1 MRIEVAIDVNDPE
14 LIIAFYEKLLGYQR
28 HHPDTERYGPNPIY
42 YSAVDPT
49 GLGPKLIFQLVPEKP
64 SAKNRIHL
72 DLHVSDIEEQALRA
86 IELRAIELGA
96 TRIDESPITEAGSR
110 WIRLADPEGNI
121 FCIVEQLAE

>member
-14 LIIAFYEKLLGYQR
+14 LMITFYINLLGY
-28 HHPDTERYGPNPIY
+28 HTNEVDNERYGPDQIY

-49 GLGPKLIFQLVPEKP
+49 GIGPKLIFQVVPEKVTE
-64 SAKNRIHL
+64 KNRIHL
-72 DLHVSDIEEQALRA
+72 DLHVSDIEGQALRA
-86 IELRAIELGA
+86 VELGA

-121 FCIVEQLAE
+121 FCIGQQLPE

>member
-14 LIIAFYEKLLGYQR
+14 LMITFYKNLLGYR
-28 HHPDTERYGPNPIY
+28 TNEVDNERYGPDQIY

-49 GLGPKLIFQLVPEKP
+49 GLGPKLIFQVVPEKP

-72 DLHVSDIEEQALRA
+72 DLHVSDIEEQTLRA
-86 IELRAIELGA
+86 VELGA
-96 TRIDESPITEAGSR
+96 TRIDDSPITEAGSR

-121 FCIVEQLAE
+121 FCVGQQLPE

>member
-1 MRIEVAIDVNDPE
+1 VAIDVNDPE

-49 GLGPKLIFQLVPEKP
+49 GIGPKLIFQVVLEKVTE
-64 SAKNRIHL
+64 KNRIHL
-72 DLHVSDIEEQALRA
+72 DLHVSDIEGQA
-86 IELRAIELGA
+86 LRAIELGA

>member
-1 MRIEVAIDVNDPE
+1 MRIEVAIDVNDLE
-14 LIIAFYEKLLGYQR
+14 LIITFYENLLGYQT
-28 HHPDTERYGPNPIY
+28 HHTDTERFGPDQIY

-49 GLGPKLIFQLVPEKP
+49 GLGPKLIFQVVPEKP

-86 IELRAIELGA
+86 VELGA

-110 WIRLADPEGNI
+110 WIRLADPEGNV
-121 FCIVEQLAE
+121 FCLVQPASA

>member
-49 GLGPKLIFQLVPEKP
+49 GIGPKLIFQVVLEKVTE
-64 SAKNRIHL
+64 KNRIHL
-72 DLHVSDIEEQALRA
+72 DLHVSDIEGQA
-86 IELRAIELGA
+86 LRAIELGA